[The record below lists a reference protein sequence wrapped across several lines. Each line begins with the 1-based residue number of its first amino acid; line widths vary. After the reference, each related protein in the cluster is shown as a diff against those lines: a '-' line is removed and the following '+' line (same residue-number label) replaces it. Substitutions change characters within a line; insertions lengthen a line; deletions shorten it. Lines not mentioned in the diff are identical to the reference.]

1 MVGGETTGW
10 IGGRGV
16 AREVKRLAPAA
27 AEVDASPLAAPA
39 GLGHPA
45 LAAEG
50 AEPCGVTPNVAE
62 RMLPYGLEAEPGQ
75 RVSGVTRKREPV
87 GAQHDEATTPAVHAG
102 LGQVRVV
109 VRRDEEHLHLPP
121 QASSS
126 LRRHPPCPRELL

>member
-16 AREVKRLAPAA
+16 AREVKSLAPAA

-39 GLGHPA
+39 GLGHLP

-62 RMLPYGLEAEPGQ
+62 
-75 RVSGVTRKREPV
+75 
-87 GAQHDEATTPAVHAG
+87 
-102 LGQVRVV
+102 
-109 VRRDEEHLHLPP
+109 
-121 QASSS
+121 
-126 LRRHPPCPRELL
+126 